1 MPTKHAAI
9 KSLRQNIKA
18 RNRNQTVKLAIKK
31 MAVRLRKTY
40 TAKQYDQATELTS
53 QLVRAYDR
61 AAQKRVVT
69 RNTAARH
76 KSRLIKRLRAA
87 KK

>member
-18 RNRNQTVKLAIKK
+18 RNRNQTIKLAIKK
-31 MAVRLRKTY
+31 MTVRLRKAY
-40 TAKQYDQATELTS
+40 TARQHDQATELTS

-76 KSRLIKRLRAA
+76 KSRLIKRLRTAA
-87 KK
+87 K